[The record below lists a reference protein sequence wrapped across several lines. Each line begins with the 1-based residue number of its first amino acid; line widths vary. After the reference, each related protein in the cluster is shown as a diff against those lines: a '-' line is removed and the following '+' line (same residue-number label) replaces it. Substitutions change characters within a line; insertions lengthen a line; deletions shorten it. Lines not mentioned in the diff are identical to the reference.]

1 MIWNRK
7 CSSPGHFEPDAD
19 LFLYEWMVEMPVKFS
34 GSYFWRGSHYIN
46 AAVVISDRSEPT
58 AERGELGPPPTAHFF
73 ILPGI
78 HS

>member
-1 MIWNRK
+1 
-7 CSSPGHFEPDAD
+7 
-19 LFLYEWMVEMPVKFS
+19 MPVKFF

-73 ILPGI
+73 IFSSI